1 MSTTRK
7 ERTLITIQNTMY
19 KLRKLQIYVAG
30 CLVVEQNMHET
41 NNIFS

>member
-7 ERTLITIQNTMY
+7 ERTLTTIQNTMY
-19 KLRKLQIYVAG
+19 KLRKSLINVAG
-30 CLVVEQNMHET
+30 CLVVDQNMHET